1 MPTEPEKQLF
11 EVKIIPPGLTHVT
24 SYVPLIRLEVA
35 MPLCAAVVDSA
46 RTAPIA
52 ALVMDLAAISKATPR
67 AALYA
72 VRQMKIA
79 PLRRIAFVGGNTFM
93 HALATVV
100 LTVARFPAF
109 KFFSSEE
116 KAIQWAAG
124 AGDEKPIPSR
134 SVV

>member
-1 MPTEPEKQLF
+1 MPPSTEKQPF

-24 SYVPLIRLEVA
+24 SCVPIIRLDVA
-35 MPLCAAVVDSA
+35 RPLCTAVVESS

-72 VRQMKIA
+72 IRQMKIA
-79 PLRRIAFVGGNTFM
+79 PLRRIAFVGGNMFM
-93 HALATVV
+93 HALATIV
-100 LTVARFPAF
+100 LTAARFPAF

-116 KAIQWAAG
+116 TAIQWAAG
-124 AGDEKPIPSR
+124 VGKETPSR
-134 SVV
+134 SVM